1 MLGWE
6 IIICRQPDGGT
17 SPATMQSA
25 RCKSI
30 AAWTT
35 SAGGL
40 NWLDP
45 LVKAGKVIELG
56 GNGYPLRFTGTA
68 EDLIPR
74 LFQQPPEMTLGTMYL
89 CEALSTLGDRCRE
102 MTVTELIEASEC
114 RLGEWL
120 LIEAWDRS

>member
-6 IIICRQPDGGT
+6 IIICRQPDGDT

-25 RCKSI
+25 RGNTI

-35 SAGGL
+35 SLGGL

-45 LVKAGKVIELG
+45 LVKAGRVIELG

-74 LFQQPPEMTLGTMYL
+74 LFQQPPEVLVGTMHL
-89 CEALSTLGDRCRE
+89 CEALSALGDRCHE
-102 MTVTELIEASEC
+102 MTATELIEAPEC
-114 RLGEWL
+114 RVGEWL
-120 LIEAWDRS
+120 LIEAWDQS